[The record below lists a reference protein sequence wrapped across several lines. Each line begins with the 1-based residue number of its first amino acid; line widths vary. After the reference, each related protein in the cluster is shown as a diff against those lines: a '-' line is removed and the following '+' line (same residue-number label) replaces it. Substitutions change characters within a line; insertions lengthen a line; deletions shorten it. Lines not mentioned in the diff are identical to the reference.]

1 MIDQCDKMKSRPS
14 IWILM
19 YIILSSTSNL
29 LSGQAPQFSHYG
41 VADGMSQSE
50 ILCIF
55 QDSEGYI
62 WFGTQNGLN
71 KFDGYSFEHFF
82 NNPADIHTISNNWI
96 FDIAE
101 DQNGILWIGTKGG
114 LNKYDKHTGRFSTV
128 SLADDNTGSENNF
141 IYGIALDESHMYI
154 NQSPTLSVLDLNTG
168 AIKSY
173 LNTFETGGALY
184 DKGFPVLKCSSGMI
198 WIGSVNGLCHFNPE
212 EQEFTYFHAGAP
224 GTNSISNGHI
234 TSLLEDRNGNVWI
247 GTEDGLNIYH
257 PESEKIDQYRHDTN
271 LPGSLSDNYV
281 QTMLQ
286 DHQGNIWIGTDGGGL
301 NLTTGLPPAGTATF
315 THFRNLADNNNFIGH
330 DIVLSLLEDRSHN
343 LWIGTLAGVDKTDL
357 KKKSI
362 TSYEK
367 SENPNSID
375 LLDNVIASVFEDE
388 DHMLWVGTWG
398 KGLSMVDRKT
408 NKSRHY
414 LAELTG
420 ERHIPENHV
429 HVIFKDSKS
438 RIWLGTRDGVSIYD
452 RPGQRFIPVEQYFD
466 APDFNYFSNIRAYCI
481 IETSDD
487 RFWIGTGNGIYILD
501 TESKEGKVI
510 RDDSEGPLTISR
522 NLVYS
527 LLEDRDGEIWIA
539 ASNGLDRY
547 DPSSNRLIHYANDP
561 GSANSLCD
569 DYTISLC
576 EDREGHIWIGTS
588 VGISRFNKS
597 DSTFTS
603 LSMEDGLPSNII
615 YNIIQDNNGDLW
627 FATGA
632 GLAML
637 NPDPASP
644 NAFIVVDELLG
655 REFNIK
661 AIHKSEQGELFFG
674 AMDGLISFYPDS
686 LTDNHFI
693 PQVAIT
699 SFEKENSGIRQSL
712 NPYAEKIDL
721 SHKDYSFTI
730 EFSALDFTDPSKNSY
745 SYKMEGIS
753 DIWIEIGTR
762 RFVPFTNLPPGGYTF
777 NVQGSNNDGV
787 WNHDGASIQIT
798 IHPPW
803 WRSNY
808 AYACYIVAL
817 IVLIILIIRLRLE
830 NLVREKRLLEEKIK
844 ERTTEIAQKNISL
857 EEQKEEIVTA
867 NEVLKK
873 QKDELNELNAM
884 KDTFFSILAHDLKNP
899 FSSLYSLSALVV
911 QNFQILD
918 EEEQLTALKKIEDSS
933 KLIYNLL
940 DNLLT
945 WSQSQR
951 GDIDYLPE
959 KFLLSSLIH
968 TNINL
973 HKVSAENKGIRTTS
987 GVSGELHAYGDRE
1000 MISTVLRNLINNAIK
1015 YSHKGGVV
1023 EVNVAEKGDK
1033 LEVSVSDQGVGMSKE
1048 DAEKIFRIDA
1058 KYKSPGTVG
1067 EKGTGLGLILC
1078 KDFVEH
1084 NKGRIWCESQE
1095 GSGSTFH
1102 FTIPASDPVL

>member
-1 MIDQCDKMKSRPS
+1 MKSRLS
-14 IWILM
+14 IWLLM
-19 YIILSSTSNL
+19 CIILSSNTNL

-41 VADGMSQSE
+41 AADGLSQSE

-82 NNPADIHTISNNWI
+82 NDPADIHTISNNWI

-101 DQNGILWIGTKGG
+101 DQNGILWIGTKSG

-128 SLADDNTGSENNF
+128 NFADDHTGSEDNF
-141 IYGIALDESHMYI
+141 IYGIAVDESHMYI
-154 NQSPTLSVLDLNTG
+154 NQSPSLSVLDLNTG
-168 AIKSY
+168 DIKSY
-173 LNTFETGGALY
+173 KNTFETGGALY
-184 DKGFPVLKCSSGMI
+184 DKGFPVLKCKSGMI

-212 EQEFTYFHAGAP
+212 EQEFTYFHPDEP
-224 GTNSISNGHI
+224 GTNSITNGHI

-247 GTEDGLNIYH
+247 GTEDGLNIYN
-257 PESEKIDQYRHDTN
+257 PESEEIDQYRHDTN
-271 LPGSLSDNYV
+271 RPGSLSHNYV

-301 NLTTGLPPAGTATF
+301 NLSSDISPAGTLEF

-343 LWIGTLAGVDKTDL
+343 LWIGTLAGIDKTDL

-367 SENPNSID
+367 SDNPNSID
-375 LLDNVIASVFEDE
+375 LLDNVIASVFEDD
-388 DHMLWVGTWG
+388 DHILWIGTWG

-408 NKSRHY
+408 NQSKHY
-414 LAELTG
+414 QAEIEG

-429 HVIFKDSKS
+429 HVIFKDSQS
-438 RIWLGTRDGVSIYD
+438 RIWLGTRNGISIFD

-466 APDFNYFSNIRAYCI
+466 APNFDYFSNIRAFCI

-501 TESKEGKVI
+501 TESKEGTII
-510 RDDSEGPLTISR
+510 RDDSEGALTISR

-527 LLEDRDGEIWIA
+527 LLEDSDGEIWIA

-547 DPSSNRLIHYANDP
+547 DPALNLMTHYANDP

-569 DYTISLC
+569 DYTVSLC
-576 EDREGHIWIGTS
+576 EDREGHIWVGTS
-588 VGISRFNKS
+588 VGTSMFNKS

-603 LSMEDGLPSNII
+603 FSMEDGLPSNII
-615 YNIIQDNNGDLW
+615 YNIIQDDNGNLW
-627 FATGA
+627 FATGS

-637 NPDPASP
+637 NPDPAAAD
-644 NAFIVVDELLG
+644 AFIVVDELLG
-655 REFNIK
+655 REFNIR
-661 AIHKSEQGELFFG
+661 AVHKSEQGEMFFG
-674 AMDGLISFYPDS
+674 AIDGLISFHPDS

-693 PQVAIT
+693 PPVAIT
-699 SFEKENSGIRQSL
+699 SFEKENNGIRQKI
-712 NPYAEKIDL
+712 NVYTQGIDL

-730 EFSALDFTDPSKNSY
+730 EFSALDFTNPTKNRY

-753 DIWIEIGTR
+753 DNWIEIGTR
-762 RFVPFTNLPPGGYTF
+762 RFVPFTNLPPGGYIF
-777 NVQGSNNDGV
+777 HVQGTNNDGV
-787 WNHDGASIQIT
+787 WNHTGASIQIT

-803 WRSNY
+803 WRSKY
-808 AYACYIVAL
+808 AYAAYLIAL
-817 IVLIILIIRLRLE
+817 FVLIILIIRLRE
-830 NLVREKRLLEEKIK
+830 QNLVRDKRLLEEKIR
-844 ERTTEIAQKNISL
+844 ERTTEIARKNISL
-857 EEQKEEIVTA
+857 EEQKEEIETA
-867 NEVLKK
+867 NEVLRK

-899 FSSLYSLSALVV
+899 FSSLYSLSGLVV
-911 QNFQILD
+911 QNFQNMD
-918 EEEQLTALKKIEDSS
+918 EDEQLTALKKIEDST
-933 KLIYNLL
+933 KLIYTLL

-951 GDIDYLPE
+951 GDIDYLPG
-959 KFLLSSLIH
+959 KFLLSELVN

-973 HKVSAENKGIRTTS
+973 HKVSAENKGVRITS
-987 GVSGELHAYGDRE
+987 GVRGELYAYGNRE
-1000 MISTVLRNLINNAIK
+1000 MISTVLRNLINNAVK

-1023 EVNVAEKGDK
+1023 VVNVTKKDAN
-1033 LEVSVSDQGVGMSKE
+1033 LEVVISDQGVGMSRE
-1048 DAEKIFRIDA
+1048 NAEKVFRIDA
-1058 KYKSPGTVG
+1058 KVKSPGTQG

-1078 KDFVEH
+1078 KDFVEI
-1084 NKGRIWCESQE
+1084 NKGQIWVESEE

-1102 FTIPASDPVL
+1102 FTIPASANLT

>member
-1 MIDQCDKMKSRPS
+1 MKFRPT
-14 IWILM
+14 ICILM
-19 YIILSSTSNL
+19 CIILGSTFNL
-29 LSGQAPQFSHYG
+29 LPGQALQFSHYG
-41 VADGMSQSE
+41 AAEGISQSE

-55 QDSEGYI
+55 QDSEGYT

-82 NNPADIHTISNNWI
+82 NDPADTNSISNNWI

-101 DQNGILWIGTKGG
+101 DQNGILWIGTKSG
-114 LNKYDKHTGRFSTV
+114 LNKYDKHTGQFSTIP
-128 SLADDNTGSENNF
+128 LDNNGTGSENNF
-141 IYGIALDESHMYI
+141 IYGIAVDESLIYI

-168 AIKSY
+168 TIKSY
-173 LNTFETGGALY
+173 QNTFETGGALY
-184 DKGFPVLKCSSGMI
+184 DKGFPVLKCSKGMI
-198 WIGSVNGLCHFNPE
+198 WIGSVNGLCHFNPAE
-212 EQEFTYFHAGAP
+212 EEFSYFYP
-224 GTNSISNGHI
+224 GEPGINSITNGHI
-234 TSLLEDRNGNVWI
+234 TSLLEDKNENIWI
-247 GTEDGLNIYH
+247 GTEDGLNIYN
-257 PESEKIDQYRHDTN
+257 PESGQINQYRHDTN
-271 LPGSLSDNYV
+271 RPGSLSHNYV
-281 QTMLQ
+281 QTILQ

-301 NLTTGLPPAGTATF
+301 NLSSGISPAGTLEF

-343 LWIGTLAGVDKTDL
+343 LWIGTLAGIDKIDL

-362 TSYEK
+362 TSYKK
-367 SENPNSID
+367 SDNPNSID

-388 DHMLWVGTWG
+388 DHILWIGTWG

-408 NKSRHY
+408 NKSIHY
-414 LAELTG
+414 QAEIEG

-466 APDFNYFSNIRAYCI
+466 APNFDYFSNIRAYCI

-501 TESKEGKVI
+501 TESKEGTVI

-527 LLEDRDGEIWIA
+527 LLEDSDGEIWIA

-547 DPSSNRLIHYANDP
+547 DPSSNRLIHYAHDP

-615 YNIIQDNNGDLW
+615 YNIIQDDNGHLW
-627 FATGA
+627 FATGS

-637 NPDPASP
+637 NPDPASGE
-644 NAFIVVDELLG
+644 AFIVVDELLG

-661 AIHKSEQGELFFG
+661 AVHKSEDGELFFG
-674 AMDGLISFYPDS
+674 GIDGLISFHPDS
-686 LTDNHFI
+686 LTGNNFI

-699 SFEKENSGIRQSL
+699 SFEKENNGIRQTL
-712 NPYAEKIDL
+712 NVYTEEIDL
-721 SHKDYSFTI
+721 SHKDYAFTI
-730 EFSALDFTDPSKNSY
+730 EFSALDFTNPAKNSY

-753 DIWIEIGTR
+753 DNWIEIGTR
-762 RFVPFTNLPPGGYTF
+762 RFVPFTNLPPGRYTF
-777 NVQGSNNDGV
+777 HVQGTNNDGV
-787 WNHDGASIQIT
+787 WNHDGASIQIN

-808 AYACYIVAL
+808 AYAGYALALLLL
-817 IVLIILIIRLRLE
+817 IVLVMRLRE
-830 NLVREKRLLEEKIK
+830 QKLVREKRVLEEKIT
-844 ERTTEIAQKNISL
+844 ERTAEIARKNISL
-857 EEQKEEIVTA
+857 EEQKEEIVTT
-867 NEVLKK
+867 NEELIK

-911 QNFQILD
+911 QNFQNMD
-918 EEEQLTALKKIEDSS
+918 KEEQLAALKKIEAST
-933 KLIYNLL
+933 KLIFNLL
-940 DNLLT
+940 NNLLT

-951 GDIDYLPE
+951 GDIDYRPE
-959 KFLLSSLIH
+959 KFLLSNLVN

-973 HKVSAENKGIRTTS
+973 HRVSAENKGIRITS
-987 GVSGELHAYGDRE
+987 GVSGDLYAYGDRE
-1000 MISTVLRNLINNAIK
+1000 MISTVLRNLINNAVK
-1015 YSHKGGVV
+1015 YSNKGGTI
-1023 EVNVAEKGDK
+1023 EVIVAEKDDR
-1033 LEVSVSDQGVGMSKE
+1033 LEVVVNDQGVGLSKE
-1048 DAEKIFRIDA
+1048 NAKDIFRIDA
-1058 KYKSPGTVG
+1058 RVKSPGTQG

-1078 KDFVEH
+1078 KDFVEI
-1084 NKGRIWCESQE
+1084 NKGQIWCESVE
-1095 GSGSTFH
+1095 GSGSSFH
-1102 FTIPASDPVL
+1102 FTIPASEDAPHLSTGL

>member
-1 MIDQCDKMKSRPS
+1 M
-14 IWILM
+14 L
-19 YIILSSTSNL
+19 T
-29 LSGQAPQFSHYG
+29 GQAPQFSHYR
-41 VADGMSQSE
+41 VSDGLSQSE

-62 WFGTQNGLN
+62 WVGTQNGLN
-71 KFDGYSFEHFF
+71 KFDGYSFEHFY
-82 NNPADIHTISNNWI
+82 NHPADIHTISSNWI
-96 FDIAE
+96 FDISE
-101 DQNGILWIGTKGG
+101 DQDGILWIGTKGG
-114 LNKYDKHTGRFSTV
+114 LNKYDKNTGQFSTV
-128 SLADDNTGSENNF
+128 SLADSSNGAETDF

-168 AIKSY
+168 VIKSY
-173 LNTFETGGALY
+173 KNTFETGGALY
-184 DKGFPVLKCSSGMI
+184 DKGFPVLKCKSGMI
-198 WIGSVNGLCHFNPE
+198 WIGSVNGLCHFNPQE
-212 EQEFTYFHAGAP
+212 EEFTYFYPGEA
-224 GTNSISNGHI
+224 GTNSITNGHI
-234 TSLLEDRNGNVWI
+234 TSLLQDRNGNVWI
-247 GTEDGLNIYH
+247 GTEDGLNIYD
-257 PESEKIDQYRHDTN
+257 PETFEIVHYRHDRN
-271 LPGSLSDNYV
+271 NPHSLSHNSI

-286 DHQGNIWIGTDGGGL
+286 DHEGNIWIGTDGGGL
-301 NLTTGLPPAGTATF
+301 NLTTGLSPGGTVEF
-315 THFRNLADNNNFIGH
+315 THFRNLADNDNFIGH
-330 DIVLSLLEDRSHN
+330 DIVLSLLEDKSHN
-343 LWIGTLAGVDKTDL
+343 LWIGTLAGIDKTDL

-362 TSYEK
+362 TSFEK
-367 SENPNSID
+367 SDNPNSID
-375 LLDNVIASVFEDE
+375 LLDNVIASIYEDD
-388 DHMLWVGTWG
+388 DHKLWIGTWG

-408 NKSRHY
+408 NKATHY
-414 LAELTG
+414 MAEAVG
-420 ERHIPENHV
+420 QRHIPENHI

-438 RIWLGTRDGVSIYD
+438 RIWLGTRDGVSIFD
-452 RPGQRFIPVEQYFD
+452 RSIQQFIPVEQYFD
-466 APDFNYFSNIRAYCI
+466 APGFNYFSNNRAYCI

-501 TESKEGKVI
+501 TETKEGTVI
-510 RDDSEGPLTISR
+510 REDSEGPLTISR

-547 DPSSNRLIHYANDP
+547 DPSTDQMTHYANDP

-576 EDREGHIWIGTS
+576 EDRQGHIWIGTS
-588 VGISRFNKS
+588 VGTSRFNKS

-603 LSMEDGLPSNII
+603 FSMEDGLPSNII
-615 YNIIQDNNGDLW
+615 YDIIQDDNGNLW
-627 FATGA
+627 FSTGS

-637 NPDPASP
+637 NPDTASAD
-644 NAFIVVDELLG
+644 AFAILDELLG

-661 AIHKSEQGELFFG
+661 AVFKSEGGELFFG
-674 AMDGLISFYPDS
+674 AMDGLVSFHPDS
-686 LTDNHFI
+686 LTDNHFVPPI
-693 PQVAIT
+693 AIT
-699 SFEKENSGIRQSL
+699 SVEKENDGIRQKV
-712 NPYAEKIDL
+712 NVYTKEIDL

-730 EFSALDFTDPSKNSY
+730 EFSALDFTNPSKNKY

-753 DIWIEIGTR
+753 DNWIEIGTR
-762 RFVPFTNLPPGGYTF
+762 RFVPFTNLPPGKYTF
-777 NVQGSNNDGV
+777 HVQGTNNDGV
-787 WNHDGASIQIT
+787 WNRAGVSIQINL
-798 IHPPW
+798 HPPW
-803 WRSNY
+803 WRSKY
-808 AYACYIVAL
+808 AYAGYVLAL
-817 IVLIILIIRLRLE
+817 IVMIILIIKMRE
-830 NLVREKRLLEEKIK
+830 QNLVREKRLLEEKIK

-857 EEQKEEIVTA
+857 EEQKE
-867 NEVLKK
+867 
-873 QKDELNELNAM
+873 ELNELNAM

-933 KLIYNLL
+933 KLIYTLL

-959 KFLLSSLIH
+959 KFLLSNLIH

-973 HKVSAENKGIRTTS
+973 HKVSAENKEILTTS
-987 GVSGELHAYGDRE
+987 GVSGELYAYGDRE

-1058 KYKSPGTVG
+1058 KYKSPGTMG

-1102 FTIPASDPVL
+1102 FTIPASDPV